1 MNWDVVKELVLYGRG
16 IEKEHN
22 KRFRFTMTT
31 NGVLLD
37 DEKLAFINQEMGN
50 LVLSLDGRK
59 EVNDRMR
66 PHRGGQGS
74 YDEIVPKFR
83 HAADSRDQMNY
94 YVRGTFTRY
103 NLDFAEDVLH
113 FADLGFEQISV
124 EPVVADENEDYA
136 IREEDIPAIEQEY
149 DRLAK
154 ALLERRKAGK
164 PVNFFHFMIDLEGG
178 LCSEALIRLRVGLRI
193 SGSDALGGFL
203 SVSPVCRSGGISD
216 GNCGYGNRQT

>member
-74 YDEIVPKFR
+74 YDRSE
-83 HAADSRDQMNY
+83 
-94 YVRGTFTRY
+94 
-103 NLDFAEDVLH
+103 
-113 FADLGFEQISV
+113 
-124 EPVVADENEDYA
+124 
-136 IREEDIPAIEQEY
+136 IPAC
-149 DRLAK
+149 
-154 ALLERRKAGK
+154 RR
-164 PVNFFHFMIDLEGG
+164 
-178 LCSEALIRLRVGLRI
+178 
-193 SGSDALGGFL
+193 
-203 SVSPVCRSGGISD
+203 
-216 GNCGYGNRQT
+216 